1 MLRSVTLACPGP
13 LEQDQSTIGSV
24 PVGVWLS
31 GCSLWG
37 CRGVVEWVWS
47 VGVVVGGVVCGR
59 GDPGGG

>member
-1 MLRSVTLACPGP
+1 M
-13 LEQDQSTIGSV
+13 
-24 PVGVWLS
+24 S

-59 GDPGGG
+59 GGSRGRVTCVGVAIGGVVCGRGGSRGRGGL